1 MAKIDDFDGMGNADW
16 FLQLRESEK
25 FKGLVEEG
33 THDVVDSTTL
43 PYPGLHDANQ
53 YHEEKTVSDDKFF
66 AALGKYK
73 DSATRERIYKRSVFF
88 GYGQEGSGDGFD
100 VSAADQKKYA
110 TAWRQADLWF
120 IVGNSTVDQQLGHYD
135 GSDPT
140 KLDGSIFFQHRYA
153 LNAAGQL
160 SCRIDPAS
168 DIYVSITAANL
179 GVSQTVYDQLTAY
192 QTAIQ
197 AISARLKAPSIVTM
211 SDNLTL
217 SPFNQD
223 GTPVLEN
230 NLRAQAQTQASGTS
244 VDFNLAGLVS
254 TMQSVATGNT
264 ANDTDALFALAI
276 HGVLAGCN
284 NIDFAAMTV
293 TFPKDKVEE
302 FIARI
307 TGQNTS
313 ATQRTET
320 GISPFAVG
328 SVGFE
333 HSRALFVHDAGAKLT
348 LEKKEVISNRHTF
361 WKMDAEL
368 SSSIIDS
375 NVSIT
380 HSDGHI
386 PFDHRAFVKKGMVL
400 KNTLSGEL
408 EIAKSAELPGSVAPG
423 STGEASLLGM
433 TSWLK
438 NEDQYLGNGLV
449 VPKGYEIPSDKEY
462 MAFQS
467 GNKQLMV
474 SEVTPNFN
482 GTSQAG
488 INSRPVIFSDDT
500 QHFEMGTDAA
510 GNDILMINI
519 WETDQQVDMRFIKGD
534 IGFADE
540 YLPLPMALDDD
551 GDGYYSHSQIIN
563 VAKVF
568 PEFVSNR
575 MEIRTAY
582 DSADPKI
589 LPFKDFTLLPDGT
602 SERRYNNVYRLD
614 PAAVRDFVARA
625 QSFSEQAGPS
635 PDFSTGNITL
645 TDPLTGESVT
655 YNQQQYEDE
664 MTTANILDLMIKGE
678 LEQADVLISQIHQDW
693 FDRMINHPLLYVLM
707 FSGVLTIVTETGRD
721 ILTLTPGIGRL
732 MTFLKAKNAARIN
745 ARVATDPET
754 LAAETDRRVTDA
766 RGRSQAG
773 TELARGEALADA
785 DQSRVEKAGRGAGR
799 LRAHEYVGEGA
810 AYRTMPDELVAT
822 GARGHGRIQAA
833 VQTDPENLD
842 AARQVFQPREVSAEL
857 KHKLELT
864 LTEPPEELARTGM
877 ALTEAEKATL
887 MTIIDSKMDKDIPLT
902 EAENKLFVERKCAS
916 LMEARQRE
924 LASGQARVVDENVPR
939 LFDLLW
945 EQSKKSQ
952 GEPLSIM
959 IESELGGTGKTWLAV
974 KAAMDTLIL
983 GTFED
988 GVPLES
994 RYTPEQIAF
1003 FKSQMVILNGDFSNL
1018 FTSAYVNSAQKIVN
1032 QLCIYVTN
1040 QRARGKLVW
1049 FFVDELGRALSSRIS
1064 GGDTPASDILMAPLG
1079 DGRLPF
1085 IGTMTRASTRN
1096 ALTAIGELIRRFE
1109 ILFLGD
1115 RNEAAVMKGLKESIQ
1130 QSVKSGKVKPAELG
1144 NVAEISAYLSD
1155 TTGRVPVPARL
1166 LSFFKEIR
1174 KTAYTLYGSS
1184 IADPSRSKKVLSEYV
1199 QSENGWAHA
1208 LRTGKDPLA
1217 PSSFVEF
1224 MNFQPLEESGKLVED
1239 IRKLDKKISEKFS
1252 RTMAREE
1259 LALRA
1264 SHPDFVFEDNFEKV
1278 LKLEPYG
1285 PRDALQHNYDL
1296 RKAKACLE
1304 ILIREM
1310 ESLPGS
1316 DPEAIS
1322 RFTRKYMLFKQHGLD
1337 AFRAVVGTKAVKKSG
1352 MAGMFGGTEDITDTQ
1367 YVFDYDTD
1375 TMVKVAVDKL
1385 QVNRALKRFFDRHK
1399 IPESEHQAYRDRLRA
1414 VMADI
1419 ETLPEHVSP
1428 EARAMRQALAEEL
1441 NGDWRHLE
1449 NPAEAFDGIVEDA
1462 TKALKKTR
1470 DLAARRPV
1478 DALTPPEPTRAAPPP
1493 PPPVVDPVPPPPRLI
1508 PVEPTRAAPPPP
1520 PPVVDPVPP
1529 PPPPPPVLP
1538 APVDPV
1544 PALILEP
1551 EAKLLWESGRGG
1563 DKPAAFKAV
1572 LKAVHMPEPLL
1583 DQAKVWLNEQVKVGK
1598 NFATSWAALQ
1608 ALRNESTLT
1617 GDLKIFVS
1625 DLDRLMKA
1633 KTKGLVADAEFKT
1646 VMAQTPAERA
1656 ASIVAIEAR
1665 PNPKASQYQGN
1676 DEVPSTGKKRKLF
1689 DNLHPE
1695 ADAGDNRPAW
1705 ESRLDQSIAQWQD
1718 DQLRASIE
1726 ADALA
1731 LHQEG
1736 EAASA
1741 VPKPQSAQPPA
1752 PPVANDALPA
1762 PVNPDPTALVMD
1774 DDGKIIGETRT
1785 GVPEETRTVLV
1796 IGDADG
1802 DGRIIGETRGG
1813 IPDDGALL
1821 EMGDDGI
1828 RAIDGATVPK
1838 PRVTRPVTKFVGE
1851 HGSNLAAGII
1861 GGVAAD
1867 AGLRGLEHL
1876 TGTEFGEPVHF
1887 GVALTGG
1894 TEASHLAA
1902 KGWMRY
1908 ALGDAAGAAKITRVM
1923 TYGSAIAGLP
1933 YFMAGD
1939 YLAKEAAIGAGL
1951 IDRDNLYSS
1960 TAVGMAGGIVASSG
1974 AMWALARM
1982 GLKVAKVTPWTY
1994 AAMALFHSS
2003 EVGKDS
2009 DGAQYFFDQD
2019 VLAANLILSKYNN
2032 ENGLE
2037 GSASALGYEKLV
2049 TIMANWGVPYQES
2062 MSKRSQP
2069 LHETIML
2076 VAHSLQEIDQLRANA
2091 KIASD
2096 YLSCSLNESVAKAK
2110 MKADYNS
2117 VNNAGTEHKNL
2128 NDADIELAFAAV
2140 KDFNKA
2146 VAQLFSAKNNE
2157 GESLRDQIA
2166 GTIGQF
2172 PDAVSRST
2180 ARVLL
2185 STIVGPVVLG
2195 NADQGMLTLNED
2207 DPRDEQFYETA
2218 LAGAFSG
2225 YLHDN
2230 EDDYTYYAGLLQQAA
2245 ELPSAEVDPDG
2256 NGEIDD
2262 VEQMMYDEANAPL
2275 SNSSSQSTSVPDLEY
2290 GESVPDE
2297 ENEELID
2304 EEQQLYD
2311 ELYEDLYREDES

>member
-197 AISARLKAPSIVTM
+197 AISARLKAPGIVTM

-276 HGVLAGCN
+276 HGVLAECSSIN
-284 NIDFAAMTV
+284 FAAMTV

-449 VPKGYEIPSDKEY
+449 VPKGYEIPSDEEY

-519 WETDQQVDMRFIKGD
+519 WETDQQVDMRFIKAE

-568 PEFVSNR
+568 PEFVSAR
-575 MEIRTAY
+575 MEIRAAF
-582 DSADPKI
+582 DSSDASV
-589 LPFKDFTLLPDGT
+589 LPYKDFPLVDG
-602 SERRYNNVYRLD
+602 SYERRYRNVYRVD
-614 PAAVRDFVARA
+614 SAALRDFVTRA
-625 QSFSEQAGPS
+625 EGYKKQAGES
-635 PDFSTGNITL
+635 PDFSQGSIAL
-645 TDPLTGESVT
+645 TDNLSGKKVSF
-655 YNQQQYEDE
+655 NQQQYEDE
-664 MTTANILDLMIKGE
+664 MEVAAILDAMIKGD
-678 LEQADVLISQIHQDW
+678 LAQTDVLISQIHQDKL
-693 FDRMINHPLLYVLM
+693 DRFVNNPLFYLVMFGGLAGLIAKYGESALKLVPGLGRFM
-707 FSGVLTIVTETGRD
+707 LFLESKAIARTNRGVEQDPATREAARAGARNDVARRVESGEEVGRMLDDTTVPRDSHGRPTGPSPSDRVKAAANAEGRFSGLIQSEPSNLDASRKVFEAREMKAELKAKFDAAPE
-721 ILTLTPGIGRL
+721 TLTPDEWAEIDRIIESKVDRDQEL
-732 MTFLKAKNAARIN
+732 SVKENQRFIEKKFASLKDVRAGEIAAG
-745 ARVATDPET
+745 AQ
-754 LAAETDRRVTDA
+754 RVTM
-766 RGRSQAG
+766 G
-773 TELARGEALADA
+773 TD
-785 DQSRVEKAGRGAGR
+785 DVVK
-799 LRAHEYVGEGA
+799 
-810 AYRTMPDELVAT
+810 
-822 GARGHGRIQAA
+822 
-833 VQTDPENLD
+833 
-842 AARQVFQPREVSAEL
+842 
-857 KHKLELT
+857 
-864 LTEPPEELARTGM
+864 
-877 ALTEAEKATL
+877 
-887 MTIIDSKMDKDIPLT
+887 
-902 EAENKLFVERKCAS
+902 
-916 LMEARQRE
+916 LMEAY
-924 LASGQARVVDENVPR
+924 
-939 LFDLLW
+939 W
-945 EQSKKSQ
+945 EQSTKVKGQ
-952 GEPLSIM
+952 PTSIM
-959 IESELGGTGKTWLAV
+959 VQSDLGGTGKTWLV
-974 KAAMDTLIL
+974 MKAMWDTLA
-983 GTFED
+983 T
-988 GVPLES
+988 GVLP
-994 RYTPEQIAF
+994 
-1003 FKSQMVILNGDFSNL
+1003 NGDTLASRFTPAQLDFFNNKL
-1018 FTSAYVNSAQKIVN
+1018 VLLNADVNNTFTSKYVGAMENIIKQWTVYTRNMAKPENGGRFVS
-1032 QLCIYVTN
+1032 
-1040 QRARGKLVW
+1040 
-1049 FFVDELGRALSSRIS
+1049 FFIDELGLALMKRM
-1064 GGDTPASDILMAPLG
+1064 GGGESTLG
-1079 DGRLPF
+1079 DVTMSATGSGD
-1085 IGTMTRASTRN
+1085 ISITGTMSKENTGD
-1096 ALTAIGELIRRFE
+1096 ALTKLGQLLRRYFQ
-1109 ILFLGD
+1109 LDVGD
-1115 RNEAAVMKGLKESIQ
+1115 KSDAEVFKSLKGMLQKYARERKFDPALLNDDAAVTSFMKEVRKLALQRYRMVADPARSENFLTEYFLKDSGAKAANLSGENPLSKEQLLRFMSTEPMKGITEDVNAVRKMKEAIDARFPEY
-1130 QSVKSGKVKPAELG
+1130 KLAEE
-1144 NVAEISAYLSD
+1144 VARIKR
-1155 TTGRVPVPARL
+1155 TN
-1166 LSFFKEIR
+1166 
-1174 KTAYTLYGSS
+1174 
-1184 IADPSRSKKVLSEYV
+1184 PSY
-1199 QSENGWAHA
+1199 
-1208 LRTGKDPLA
+1208 
-1217 PSSFVEF
+1217 
-1224 MNFQPLEESGKLVED
+1224 NFDFAAAED
-1239 IRKLDKKISEKFS
+1239 NLQRILKLDPNG
-1252 RTMAREE
+1252 T
-1259 LALRA
+1259 
-1264 SHPDFVFEDNFEKV
+1264 
-1278 LKLEPYG
+1278 
-1285 PRDALQHNYDL
+1285 RDSVQHYYDVQ
-1296 RKAKACLE
+1296 KTKACLQLLME
-1304 ILIREM
+1304 EMASLGGDPIAIRN
-1310 ESLPGS
+1310 
-1316 DPEAIS
+1316 
-1322 RFTRKYMLFKQHGLD
+1322 FTRKWMLFLQEGPKVFREKIVINSSGRASQKQ
-1337 AFRAVVGTKAVKKSG
+1337 
-1352 MAGMFGGTEDITDTQ
+1352 TQ
-1367 YVFDYDTD
+1367 ELSYEFCYDTE
-1375 TMVKVAVDKL
+1375 TMAKTTISQTKIQRVIDDFVTKNKVPATEAPGVKD
-1385 QVNRALKRFFDRHK
+1385 RLKRVMDSFDAL
-1399 IPESEHQAYRDRLRA
+1399 PEEVADDRAALREEFVKA
-1414 VMADI
+1414 LQENWRGTNDPLEVVASLEAGAMEEIGKAMQKADAIRADI
-1419 ETLPEHVSP
+1419 
-1428 EARAMRQALAEEL
+1428 
-1441 NGDWRHLE
+1441 
-1449 NPAEAFDGIVEDA
+1449 
-1462 TKALKKTR
+1462 
-1470 DLAARRPV
+1470 AARLAPRS
-1478 DALTPPEPTRAAPPP
+1478 APEPTRAAPPP
-1493 PPPVVDPVPPPPRLI
+1493 PPPVVDPVPPPPPPVVDPVLPPPPPPPVLPAPPVVDPVPPPPRLI

-1785 GVPEETRTVLV
+1785 GVSEETRTVLV
-1796 IGDADG
+1796 IGDANG

-1994 AAMALFHSS
+1994 AAMALMRPSS
-2003 EVGKDS
+2003 LS
-2009 DGAQYFFDQD
+2009 TDQD
-2019 VLAANLILSKYNN
+2019 YTDEEKYEDGVSAANLILAKYNK
-2032 ENGLE
+2032 ERGLE
-2037 GSASALGYEKLV
+2037 GTPAALGYEKLLV
-2049 TIMANWGVPYQES
+2049 IMTNWGVPYQET
-2062 MSKRSQP
+2062 MSVSRQP

-2117 VNNAGTEHKNL
+2117 VNNAGTEHQNL

-2230 EDDYTYYAGLLQQAA
+2230 DDDYTYYAGLLQQAA

-2256 NGEIDD
+2256 NGVIDE
-2262 VEQMMYDEANAPL
+2262 VEPFEYSESPSDE
-2275 SNSSSQSTSVPDLEY
+2275 D
-2290 GESVPDE
+2290 
-2297 ENEELID
+2297 LID
-2304 EEQQLYD
+2304 EDQELYD
-2311 ELYEDLYREDES
+2311 ELYEDVYNKDES